1 MVLLKSLKGNES
13 LPLRLLSLKMKNS
26 EKVLLEKLN
35 KIIEGNFSNPDF
47 SVDDICVDLGVSRSQ
62 LYRIIKQQTNLSTS
76 LYVRQQKLIKAK
88 KLLASS
94 TMQIAEIAYFLGID
108 SPQNFSKYFTQE
120 FGVSPTEYRKQQ
132 QIKGDEPIQI
142 DTLESALEETQ
153 VITKKTEKYIYW
165 VIALVVVILGFIAAF
180 LWQRNSEAPTDIES
194 DLSIPLEITENSIA
208 ILPFKNLGT
217 PDNAMLTEGIME
229 QIHNSLAQINS
240 LKVISTTSSNQYFN
254 TKKKIQ
260 QIADELHVKYLMEG
274 TVLQMNNQISINV
287 QLINA
292 KEDRVVWTRKFEGN
306 NTNVFTYM
314 NSVTKS
320 VVDELNQKL
329 SSGQM
334 NKLNRIPTKSLEAY
348 NEYLQGQQLL
358 QTRTQEKM
366 EASIIKTKNAIKL
379 DSGFADAYT
388 NIALAYFVL
397 GEDQSMNEQEATRLA
412 EKNAL
417 TAIRLDA
424 ENGRAYAILGNIYKA
439 QNKWEQAITTFQIA
453 LKFSP
458 NDAQI
463 NYWYSL
469 TVRAIGLLEEAVKYS
484 SKAVALDPLS
494 SNIYGGHIIGCAYAG
509 KFTLAE
515 NAIKEGEFLF
525 NDSNLFHNAKGFY
538 FITRQNYADA
548 LNEFKLC
555 LRLYPKSIPFQ
566 TMISYNQA
574 KLGQTALASL
584 FLKALPEIPENY
596 KNFGIIYA
604 GLGNRELCL
613 KYLEMAADANNTPN
627 SLKVSP
633 VFRFL
638 HNDPRFNKIL
648 QKAGLLNVSLPLK

>member
-1 MVLLKSLKGNES
+1 MATI
-13 LPLRLLSLKMKNS
+13 LKMKNS

-35 KIIEGNFSNPDF
+35 KIIEENFNNPDF

-88 KLLASS
+88 ELLASS

-132 QIKGDEPIQI
+132 QIKGDELVQTDTTKSQLQEVQI
-142 DTLESALEETQ
+142 
-153 VITKKTEKYIYW
+153 ITKSHKKFIYLG
-165 VIALVVVILGFIAAF
+165 VSLGIVILGLIIALVL
-180 LWQRNSEAPTDIES
+180 QRSSEAPADNES
-194 DLSIPLEITENSIA
+194 DLSLPFEITENSIA

-217 PDNAMLTEGIME
+217 PDNAILTEGIME

-240 LKVISTTSSNQYFN
+240 LKVISTTSSNQYLN

-260 QIADELHVKYLMEG
+260 QIANELHVKYLMEG
-274 TVLQMNNQISINV
+274 TVLQINNQININV
-287 QLINA
+287 ELIDA
-292 KEDRVVWTRKFEGN
+292 KEDRVVWTKKIEGN

-314 NSVTKS
+314 NTVTKS

-329 SSGQM
+329 SNVQID
-334 NKLNRIPTKSLEAY
+334 KLNKIPTKNLAAY

-358 QTRTQEKM
+358 QTRTIEKM
-366 EASIIKTKNAIKL
+366 EASIIKANNAIKL

-388 NIALAYFVL
+388 IIATAYFIL
-397 GEDQSMNEQEATRLA
+397 GEDQHIDFQTSIRLT
-412 EKNAL
+412 EKSAL

-424 ENGRAYAILGNIYKA
+424 ENGRAYAILANLYKA

-469 TVRAIGLLEEAVKYS
+469 TVRSIGLLDEAIKYS
-484 SKAVALDPLS
+484 TRAVALDPLS
-494 SNIYGGHIIGCAYAG
+494 SNIYGGHLVGCSYAG
-509 KFTLAE
+509 KFKLAE
-515 NAIKEGEFLF
+515 KAIKDGELLF
-525 NDSNLFHNAKGFY
+525 NDAFLFHNAKAAY
-538 FITRQNYADA
+538 FITRGNYKEA
-548 LNEFKLC
+548 LNEYKICKQLN
-555 LRLYPKSIPFQ
+555 PESIYFEV
-566 TMISYNQA
+566 MINYVLA
-574 KLGQTALASL
+574 KVGQKAPALS
-584 FLKALPEIPENY
+584 FIKTLPSIPENF
-596 KNFGIIYA
+596 KNFAIVYA
-604 GLGNRELCL
+604 GLEDKENCL
-613 KYLEMAADANNTPN
+613 KYLEMATEASNIPN
-627 SLKVSP
+627 YLKVSP
-633 VFRFL
+633 LFTFL
-638 HNDPRFNKIL
+638 HNNPRFDKIL
-648 QKAGLLNVSLPLK
+648 EKAGLLNVSVSIK